1 MKLVSSFVLG
11 ACDPGKSIKLVYKGI
26 LGNRVCGKVPTD
38 NDVSGCASKR
48 YKRNSLRSRTEL
60 GSKFR
65 GGQNLNKKNSL
76 KYKLAYI

>member
-1 MKLVSSFVLG
+1 MTQAG
-11 ACDPGKSIKLVYKGI
+11 ALSWFRREFWAIE
-26 LGNRVCGKVPTD
+26 CGKVPAD

-48 YKRNSLRSRTEL
+48 YKRNSLQSRTEL